1 MKEKIYQSLKQA
13 YSNLGLSDDILQG
26 HAEALDA
33 TGFVTDENLA
43 TIIAAQKTFL
53 SSLQSGIDKR
63 VTDAVNKAR
72 EKKEEVKPDEG
83 DAGKQPDIQKLIDDA
98 IAAKL
103 NPLQEKLNSYET
115 KEAQAARASLI
126 ISKAKELK
134 ISQGRIDEG
143 FAISEDMDEAAINS
157 YLSKVRQNEVARGL
171 EDKSSAFSLS
181 TPDAQGKELAKQWAE
196 SLPDAN

>member
-33 TGFVTDENLA
+33 TGLVTDENLA
-43 TIIAAQKTFL
+43 AIVAAQKTFL

-63 VTDAVNKAR
+63 VTDAVNKAK
-72 EKKEEVKPDEG
+72 EKKEDAKSDEG
-83 DAGKQPDIQKLIDDA
+83 GVNQPDIQKLIDKV
-98 IAAKL
+98 IAEKL
-103 NPLQEKLNSYET
+103 NPLQEELNSYKT
-115 KEAQAARASLI
+115 KEAKNARANLI
-126 ISKAKELK
+126 MTKAKELK
-134 ISQGRIDEG
+134 ISQRRIEEG
-143 FAISEDMDEAAINS
+143 FAISDDMDETAIDS
-157 YLSKVRQNEVARGL
+157 YLSRVRQNEVAMGL
-171 EDKSSAFSLS
+171 EDKRSAFSLS

>member
-1 MKEKIYQSLKQA
+1 MKEKIYQLLKQA

-33 TGFVTDENLA
+33 TGLVTDENLA
-43 TIIAAQKTFL
+43 AIVAAQKTFL

-63 VTDAVNKAR
+63 VTDAVNKAK
-72 EKKEEVKPDEG
+72 EKKEDAKSAEG
-83 DAGKQPDIQKLIDDA
+83 GVNQPDIQKLIDKV
-98 IAAKL
+98 IAEKL
-103 NPLQEKLNSYET
+103 NPLQEELNSYKT
-115 KEAQAARASLI
+115 KEAKNARANLI
-126 ISKAKELK
+126 MTKAKELK
-134 ISQGRIDEG
+134 ISQRRIEEG
-143 FAISEDMDEAAINS
+143 FAISDDMDETAIDS
-157 YLSKVRQNEVARGL
+157 YLSRVRQNEVAMGL

>member
-43 TIIAAQKTFL
+43 TIVAAQKTFL

-72 EKKEEVKPDEG
+72 EKKEANLDEG
-83 DAGKQPDIQKLIDDA
+83 GAGKQPDIQKLIDDA

-115 KEAQAARASLI
+115 KEAQAARANLI
-126 ISKAKELK
+126 LSKAKELK
-134 ISQGRIDEG
+134 ISQGRIEEG
-143 FAISEDMDEAAINS
+143 FAISEDMDEAEINS

>member
-43 TIIAAQKTFL
+43 TIVAAQKTFL

-72 EKKEEVKPDEG
+72 EKKEENLDEG
-83 DAGKQPDIQKLIDDA
+83 GAGKQPDIQKLIDDA

-115 KEAQAARASLI
+115 KEAQAARANLI
-126 ISKAKELK
+126 LSKAKELK
-134 ISQGRIDEG
+134 ISQGRIEEG
-143 FAISEDMDEAAINS
+143 FAISEDMDEAEINS

>member
-33 TGFVTDENLA
+33 TGLVTDENLA
-43 TIIAAQKTFL
+43 AIVAAQKSFL

-63 VTDAVNKAR
+63 VTDAVNKAK
-72 EKKEEVKPDEG
+72 EKKEDAKSDEG
-83 DAGKQPDIQKLIDDA
+83 GVNQPDIQKLIDKV
-98 IAAKL
+98 IAEKL
-103 NPLQEKLNSYET
+103 NPLQEELNSYKT
-115 KEAQAARASLI
+115 KEAKNARANLI
-126 ISKAKELK
+126 MTKAKELK
-134 ISQGRIDEG
+134 ISQRRIEEG
-143 FAISEDMDEAAINS
+143 FAISDDMDETAIDS
-157 YLSKVRQNEVARGL
+157 YLSRVRQNEVAMGL

>member
-43 TIIAAQKTFL
+43 ITVAAQKTFL

-72 EKKEEVKPDEG
+72 EKKEEVKSDEG
-83 DAGKQPDIQKLIDDA
+83 GAGKQPDIQKLIDDA

-103 NPLQEKLNSYET
+103 NPLQEKLSSYEA

>member
-1 MKEKIYQSLKQA
+1 MKEKIYQLLKQA

-33 TGFVTDENLA
+33 TGLVTDENLA
-43 TIIAAQKTFL
+43 AIVAAQKTFL

-63 VTDAVNKAR
+63 VTDAVNKAK
-72 EKKEEVKPDEG
+72 EKKEDAKSDEG
-83 DAGKQPDIQKLIDDA
+83 GVNQPDIQKLIDKV
-98 IAAKL
+98 IAEKL
-103 NPLQEKLNSYET
+103 NPLQEELNSYKT
-115 KEAQAARASLI
+115 KEAKNARANLI
-126 ISKAKELK
+126 MTKAKELK
-134 ISQGRIDEG
+134 ISQRRIEEG
-143 FAISEDMDEAAINS
+143 FAISDDMDETAIDS
-157 YLSKVRQNEVARGL
+157 YLSRVRQNEVAMGL